1 MPSRHRID
9 LQKLRISEQRI
20 LMATR
25 LVLAWGHHRSHVMA
39 EPDAAAPAKAKP
51 AALRKGA
58 LVRVNKTA
66 FKSSLEASASDP
78 TAPDYIFEGPGE
90 LLVVKGDYG
99 QVRWNR
105 PVPDVWLRMDQ
116 LEACS

>member
-1 MPSRHRID
+1 
-9 LQKLRISEQRI
+9 
-20 LMATR
+20 
-25 LVLAWGHHRSHVMA
+25 MA
-39 EPDAAAPAKAKP
+39 ESDAAAAAPAKAKARP

-58 LVRVNKTA
+58 LVKVNRA
-66 FKSSLEASASDP
+66 AYSSSLEAGASDP

-90 LLVVKGDYG
+90 LLVVKGNYA

>member
-1 MPSRHRID
+1 
-9 LQKLRISEQRI
+9 
-20 LMATR
+20 
-25 LVLAWGHHRSHVMA
+25 MA
-39 EPDAAAPAKAKP
+39 ETDTKAPAKAKP

-58 LVRVNKTA
+58 LVKVNRA
-66 FKSSLEASASDP
+66 AYSASLEASSSDP

-90 LLVVKGDYG
+90 LLLVKGDYG

-116 LEACS
+116 LESCG